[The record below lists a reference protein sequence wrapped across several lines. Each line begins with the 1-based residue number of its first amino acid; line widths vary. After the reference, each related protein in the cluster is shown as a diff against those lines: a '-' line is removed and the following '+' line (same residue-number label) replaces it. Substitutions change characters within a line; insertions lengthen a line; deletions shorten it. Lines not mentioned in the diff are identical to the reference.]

1 MGILDAFSRRLRAG
15 VVFSKDTLVAIR
27 KDEELQVVR
36 RTLPGGLIEPS
47 LMDLNVG
54 VIADLARILG
64 DALEELGIRR
74 ESLVVGLPDLSLA
87 TFVFSEGNSVHRR
100 KLSEELNSVLPFS
113 LDEARFDFWV
123 GPKNEVL
130 GSAIRTTVI
139 KQYEQAIEAVECSPG
154 WVDGTS
160 IVRIPDWS
168 KSVLTSQGLDVR
180 VQMYVDHYCLAIF
193 QDGALVDFRTKLRQ
207 EGALESIQ
215 REVERIPSLYGG
227 TKIRS
232 IHAYGVDSE
241 SLSNLLACEASESDE
256 THIATIL
263 KILCSRRRP

>member
-87 TFVFSEGNSVHRR
+87 TFVFSPYS
-100 KLSEELNSVLPFS
+100 
-113 LDEARFDFWV
+113 
-123 GPKNEVL
+123 
-130 GSAIRTTVI
+130 
-139 KQYEQAIEAVECSPG
+139 
-154 WVDGTS
+154 
-160 IVRIPDWS
+160 
-168 KSVLTSQGLDVR
+168 
-180 VQMYVDHYCLAIF
+180 YVDTSH
-193 QDGALVDFRTKLRQ
+193 
-207 EGALESIQ
+207 
-215 REVERIPSLYGG
+215 
-227 TKIRS
+227 IRAAVL
-232 IHAYGVDSE
+232 H
-241 SLSNLLACEASESDE
+241 
-256 THIATIL
+256 
-263 KILCSRRRP
+263 P